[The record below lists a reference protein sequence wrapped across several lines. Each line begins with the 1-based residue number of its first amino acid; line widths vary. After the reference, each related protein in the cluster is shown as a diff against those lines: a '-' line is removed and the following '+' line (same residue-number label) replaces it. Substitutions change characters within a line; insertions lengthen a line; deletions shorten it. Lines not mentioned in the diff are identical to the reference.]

1 MGRMEELVQQLNT
14 LNRHY
19 YTLDEPLVSDIKY
32 DELYEELQK
41 LERKEGRILPDSP
54 TQRVGGE
61 ILSKFEK
68 HRHIQPLYS
77 LDKSRSLEEIKA
89 WIHRT
94 NRWIESYNGTTEE
107 KLPDPEYIV
116 EYKFDGLT
124 INLTYNEGKLIM
136 AATRGNGV
144 IGEDITAQVK
154 TIESIPLTI
163 PWTGLIEVQGEG
175 LMPLSALKKYNER
188 ATEVLKNARNAAAG
202 ALRNLDPKETRK
214 RHLTGYFYHVGTG
227 GDGITSQIDAL
238 NFIERQGIPVFPY
251 HVHCKTAEDLNREI
265 EYIDEHRH
273 GLDILTD
280 GVVVKINDYRT
291 REILGYTNKFP
302 RWAIAYKFEA
312 EETDTVLKA
321 VEWNVGRTGKITP
334 TGVVEEVELA
344 GATIRRATLNNYDDI
359 LRKNLSLGARVL
371 IRRSNEVIPEIL
383 GALPGEEKTVP
394 IEKPKYCPACHT
406 ELIQDGVHLFCPNS
420 LSCEPQLV
428 SRMVHYA
435 SREAMDIEGLS
446 DKTVQKLVK
455 DMNLH
460 RIPDLYRLTKE
471 DLLTMEG
478 FKDKKAENLLEAI
491 EKSKH
496 RSLSAFLNALG
507 IPGVGVRTADILA
520 ERYGTMEDLAQAESE
535 ELQEIPDIGPVT
547 GEAIYEF
554 FHDPMIQASLD
565 ELKGFGITLKKEG
578 KTGALTGL
586 RIVITG
592 SFEKYKRSELEKM
605 FTLQGAVV
613 SSSISAKTDLLFA
626 GEKAGSKLEKA
637 QALGVK
643 VIEGDYLLEQY
654 LKENLR

>member
-1 MGRMEELVQQLNT
+1 MQDM
-14 LNRHY
+14 
-19 YTLDEPLVSDIKY
+19 
-32 DELYEELQK
+32 
-41 LERKEGRILPDSP
+41 RK
-54 TQRVGGE
+54 T
-61 ILSKFEK
+61 
-68 HRHIQPLYS
+68 
-77 LDKSRSLEEIKA
+77 
-89 WIHRT
+89 
-94 NRWIESYNGTTEE
+94 
-107 KLPDPEYIV
+107 
-116 EYKFDGLT
+116 
-124 INLTYNEGKLIM
+124 
-136 AATRGNGV
+136 
-144 IGEDITAQVK
+144 
-154 TIESIPLTI
+154 
-163 PWTGLIEVQGEG
+163 
-175 LMPLSALKKYNER
+175 
-188 ATEVLKNARNAAAG
+188 
-202 ALRNLDPKETRK
+202 
-214 RHLTGYFYHVGTG
+214 
-227 GDGITSQIDAL
+227 
-238 NFIERQGIPVFPY
+238 
-251 HVHCKTAEDLNREI
+251 
-265 EYIDEHRH
+265 
-273 GLDILTD
+273 
-280 GVVVKINDYRT
+280 
-291 REILGYTNKFP
+291 
-302 RWAIAYKFEA
+302 YKFEA

-554 FHDPMIQASLD
+554 FHDPMIQASLN
-565 ELKGFGITLKKEG
+565 ELKGFGITLKKEE

-643 VIEGDYLLEQY
+643 VVEGDYLLEQY